1 MAVKLSPVFGVAAQ
15 LFNDNGDPLAG
26 GKIYTYL
33 AGTTTNA
40 ATYTTAAGN
49 IAHSNPIVLDGAGR
63 VPSGEI
69 WLTEGTSY
77 KFVVKDSAD
86 NLIGTYDN
94 LTGIN
99 SNYVAY
105 TGQTETQIATNGQ
118 TVFTLTTMQYQTGTD
133 NLAVY
138 VNGSKQIIT
147 VNYNETNATTVT
159 FVSGLSAGDKVEFS
173 TASPVNTG
181 GANGSFTTADSKTVT
196 VVNGLIV
203 SIV

>member
-1 MAVKLSPVFGVAAQ
+1 MAVQLSPVYGVAGQ

-33 AGTTTNA
+33 AGTTTPA
-40 ATYTTAAGN
+40 TTYTEGSGT

-63 VPSGEI
+63 VPTGEI

-77 KFVVKDSAD
+77 KFVVEDSAS

-94 LTGIN
+94 LVGIN
-99 SNYVAY
+99 SNFVAY
-105 TGQTETQIATNGQ
+105 TGETETQVATNGQ
-118 TVFTLTTMQYQTGTD
+118 TVFTLTTMQYQTGSD
-133 NLAVY
+133 NLAVF
-138 VNGSKQIIT
+138 VNGSKQIVT

-173 TASPVNTG
+173 TASLVNTG
-181 GANGSFTTADSKTVT
+181 GANGSFTTVDSKTVT